1 MFYLN
6 LTNSGT
12 LCQFKLNSLVPCQYT
27 GCKNGGTC
35 TILNKCQCTAGFY
48 GTFCEISNISTLTTK
63 TDTTSKFTILTTTT
77 TSITTTKPCPSNI
90 ANICQNNA
98 LCIININ
105 GYFCK
110 CINGYSG
117 IFCNISPFSND
128 TTTNFK
134 KLTTTSTT
142 TTTISSSI
150 SLAKTTNSAILN
162 QICPPALANL
172 CQNNST
178 CIYTNQMNVTLCRCL
193 PSFSGLNKI
202 AYF

>member
-12 LCQFKLNSLVPCQYT
+12 LCQFKLNSFAPCQYT

-35 TILNKCQCTAGFY
+35 TILNKCQCVAGFY
-48 GTFCEISNISTLTTK
+48 GTFCEISNIATLTTFK
-63 TDTTSKFTILTTTT
+63 INTTIKFTILTTTS
-77 TSITTTKPCPSNI
+77 TSITTTKPCPSNV

-117 IFCNISPFSND
+117 IFCNILPFSND
-128 TTTNFK
+128 TTTNLK

-142 TTTISSSI
+142 TTTTKKKSI
-150 SLAKTTNSAILN
+150 
-162 QICPPALANL
+162 
-172 CQNNST
+172 
-178 CIYTNQMNVTLCRCL
+178 
-193 PSFSGLNKI
+193 
-202 AYF
+202 